1 MAPRANPLFHAD
13 HVGSLLRPRTLT
25 LAFRRVTAGEIGR
38 EEFRAMQDAAI
49 GGMVDLQAEVG
60 MPVATDGEFRR
71 ASYWSH
77 FVEAVAGL
85 TVKEA
90 LFTFHDQHGHEQSFT
105 APHVAG
111 KVRRAKPISTTEF
124 AFLAPLARARG
135 LTPKVTLPSPPTLHF
150 WRGRAGIDP
159 AAYDGV
165 EAFFADLAQ
174 VYREEI
180 AALANLGC
188 SYVQL
193 DEVPLAM
200 LCDPAVRAQL
210 AARGEDPVALVDLYI
225 RAFNDA
231 LRGKPAGMTA
241 AIHMCRGN
249 YRGQWLSDGGYEPVA
264 ERAFAEI
271 DVDSFLLE
279 YDTPRA
285 GDFAPLRFLGP
296 GKAAV
301 LGLVS
306 SKTPRLESIPALC
319 RRVEEAAKIV
329 PLERL
334 AVSPQCGFASTVAGN
349 PLSPDDQRRKLA
361 LVVEVARRV
370 WG

>member
-1 MAPRANPLFHAD
+1 M
-13 HVGSLLRPRTLT
+13 
-25 LAFRRVTAGEIGR
+25 
-38 EEFRAMQDAAI
+38 
-49 GGMVDLQAEVG
+49 
-60 MPVATDGEFRR
+60 
-71 ASYWSH
+71 
-77 FVEAVAGL
+77 
-85 TVKEA
+85 
-90 LFTFHDQHGHEQSFT
+90 
-105 APHVAG
+105 
-111 KVRRAKPISTTEF
+111 
-124 AFLAPLARARG
+124 
-135 LTPKVTLPSPPTLHF
+135 PKVTLPSPPTMHF

-159 AAYDGV
+159 AAYGGA

-180 AALANLGC
+180 AALSNLGC
-188 SYVQL
+188 TYVQL

-210 AARGEDPVALVDLYI
+210 ARSGENPAALVDLYI
-225 RAFNDA
+225 RTINDS
-231 LRGKPAGMTA
+231 LRDRPAGMTA
-241 AIHMCRGN
+241 AMHMCRGN
-249 YRGQWLSDGGYEPVA
+249 YRGQWLSEGGYEPVA
-264 ERAFAEI
+264 ERVFVEV

-296 GKAAV
+296 GKGAV

-306 SKTPRLESIPALC
+306 SKTAELESIGALC
-319 RRVEEAAKIV
+319 RRIDEASKIV

-349 PLSPDDQRRKLA
+349 PVSPDDQRQKLA

>member
-1 MAPRANPLFHAD
+1 MPPRTNPPFHAD
-13 HVGSLLRPRTLT
+13 HVGSLLRPRALT
-25 LAFRRVTAGEIGR
+25 LALRRVAAGELGR
-38 EEFRAMQDAAI
+38 EEFRAIQDDFISA
-49 GGMVDLQAEVG
+49 MVNLQADVG
-60 MPVATDGEFRR
+60 LPVATDGEFRR

-85 TVKEA
+85 TVKES
-90 LFTFHDQHGHEQSFT
+90 LFAFHDQHGHQQSFT
-105 APHVAG
+105 APHVSG
-111 KVRRAKPISTTEF
+111 KVRRATPIATAEF
-124 AFLAPLARARG
+124 AFLAPLAKARG
-135 LTPKVTLPSPPTLHF
+135 LTPKVTLPSPPTMHF

-159 AAYDGV
+159 AAYESA

-180 AALANLGC
+180 AALAHLGC
-188 SYVQL
+188 TYIQL

-210 AARGEDPVALVDLYI
+210 TARGEDPGALVGLYI

-231 LRGKPAGMTA
+231 LCGKPAGMTA
-241 AIHMCRGN
+241 AMHMCRGN
-249 YRGQWLSDGGYEPVA
+249 YKGQWLSEGGYESVA
-264 ERAFAEI
+264 ERVFAEV

-285 GDFAPLRFLGP
+285 GDFAPLRFLGRAK
-296 GKAAV
+296 GAV

-306 SKTPRLESIPALC
+306 TKTPKLESIGALC
-319 RRVEEAAKIV
+319 RRIDEAAKLV

-349 PLSPDDQRRKLA
+349 PVTPDDQRRKLA
-361 LVVEVARRV
+361 LVVETARRV

>member
-1 MAPRANPLFHAD
+1 MSSRANPPFHAD
-13 HVGSLLRPRTLT
+13 HVGSLLRPRALT
-25 LAFRRVTAGEIGR
+25 LAFRRVAAGEIGR
-38 EEFRAMQDAAI
+38 EEFRAIQDSLI
-49 GGMVDLQAEVG
+49 SGIVDLQAEVG

-71 ASYWSH
+71 SSYWSH

-85 TVKEA
+85 TVKES
-90 LFTFHDQHGHEQSFT
+90 LFTFHDQHGHEQGFT
-105 APHVAG
+105 APHASG
-111 KVRRAKPISTTEF
+111 KLRRTKPISSAEF

-135 LTPKVTLPSPPTLHF
+135 LTPKVTLPSPPTMHF

-159 AAYDGV
+159 AAYDGA

-180 AALANLGC
+180 AALAHLGC
-188 SYVQL
+188 TYVQL

-200 LCDPAVRAQL
+200 LCDPAVREQL
-210 AARGEDPVALVDLYI
+210 AARGEDPAALVDLYI
-225 RAFNDA
+225 RSFNDA
-231 LRGKPAGMTA
+231 LGDKPAGMTA
-241 AIHMCRGN
+241 AMHMCRGN
-249 YRGQWLSDGGYEPVA
+249 YKGQWLSTGGYESVA
-264 ERAFAEI
+264 ERVFAEV
-271 DVDSFLLE
+271 DVDRFLLE

-296 GKAAV
+296 AKVAV

-306 SKTPRLESIPALC
+306 SKTPKLESVSALC
-319 RRVEEAAKIV
+319 RRIEEAAKVV

-349 PLSPDDQRRKLA
+349 PVTADDQRRKLTV
-361 LVVEVARRV
+361 VVETARRV
-370 WG
+370 WS

>member
-1 MAPRANPLFHAD
+1 MTPRANPPFHAD

-25 LAFRRVTAGEIGR
+25 LAFRRVAAGEIGR
-38 EEFRAMQDAAI
+38 EEFHAMQDAAI
-49 GGMVDLQAEVG
+49 RGMVELQAEVG

-90 LFTFHDQHGHEQSFT
+90 LFSFHDQHGHEQSFT
-105 APHVAG
+105 APHVSG
-111 KVRRAKPISTTEF
+111 KVRRARPISTTEF
-124 AFLAPLARARG
+124 AFLAPLARSRG
-135 LTPKVTLPSPPTLHF
+135 LMPKVTLPSPPTMHF

-159 AAYDGV
+159 AAYEGA

-188 SYVQL
+188 TYIQL

-210 AARGEDPVALVDLYI
+210 AARGEDPAALIDLYI

-231 LRGKPAGMTA
+231 LRDKPAGMTA

-249 YRGQWLSDGGYEPVA
+249 YKGQWLSEGGYESVA
-264 ERAFAEI
+264 ERVFAEI
-271 DVDSFLLE
+271 DADRFLLE

-306 SKTPRLESIPALC
+306 SKSPKLESITALC

-349 PLSPDDQRRKLA
+349 PVSPDDQRRKLA

>member
-1 MAPRANPLFHAD
+1 M
-13 HVGSLLRPRTLT
+13 
-25 LAFRRVTAGEIGR
+25 
-38 EEFRAMQDAAI
+38 
-49 GGMVDLQAEVG
+49 
-60 MPVATDGEFRR
+60 
-71 ASYWSH
+71 
-77 FVEAVAGL
+77 
-85 TVKEA
+85 
-90 LFTFHDQHGHEQSFT
+90 
-105 APHVAG
+105 
-111 KVRRAKPISTTEF
+111 
-124 AFLAPLARARG
+124 
-135 LTPKVTLPSPPTLHF
+135 HF
-150 WRGRAGIDP
+150 WRGRTGIDP
-159 AAYDGV
+159 AAYDGA

-188 SYVQL
+188 TYVQL

-210 AARGEDPVALVDLYI
+210 AARGEDPAVLLDLYI

-231 LRGKPAGMTA
+231 LRDKPAGMTV

-249 YRGQWLSDGGYEPVA
+249 YKGQWLSEGGYESVA
-264 ERAFAEI
+264 ERVFAEI
-271 DVDSFLLE
+271 DVDRFLLE

-306 SKTPRLESIPALC
+306 SKSPKLESITALC

-349 PLSPDDQRRKLA
+349 PVSPDDQRRKLA